1 MKIKQAMLHIQNNA
15 ARHAHKHTSV
25 SRKNAAGA
33 QRLFT
38 HEARSPVKAMLCI
51 TAMLVLSSCA
61 NMRGPAYQ
69 LSQKDDADFS
79 KPLNVTKTKTEDTA
93 QTLIESQEAEETT
106 FSIARPPQFSVPE
119 AADIAQQIMVPKLED
134 KVVQQ
139 QSYNDLPI
147 GVFINEAY
155 GNQLGLDF
163 LMQPSIKNAPDLIT
177 LRLNSKLTQ
186 KEFYILVTKTLA
198 SYGITTFERDGVLVF
213 DYSIDASN
221 ETPIMMS
228 GRALPEV
235 PSGNRPMF
243 FIYPLAAVRTPEVR
257 SLLTQLFPN
266 KNELEVSEDIVRNAL
281 ILKGK
286 PSKVKEAVSAI
297 RLLDRPPMSGMQ
309 SAIIQPIISTA
320 PELSTNLLNILQAEG
335 FSVREGKSNEPIR
348 LLPLET
354 TNQVI
359 VFAKSEEVLEYVL
372 QWARKLES
380 QRQKEVQSGLFS
392 YQVQSTQAMHIVDL
406 LNQLGVANGA
416 VSMNSDS
423 GVDSSQQGSNS
434 RPQPRSS
441 KGAGAGNTNPDI
453 KGRYAVDELLNTILF
468 SGSSKDWL
476 QALPMIK
483 RLDKPAPA
491 VMIEV
496 ILAEVSLEESEESA
510 IEWLF
515 KSSIDSFNAVGS
527 TLGSLGYSGG
537 GLNYTLTN
545 GQQTR
550 AQLNFLYE
558 NSRSTIRSRPR
569 LMVKSG
575 QEASIDVGDRV
586 PIITSNVQS
595 TVSENAQ
602 LVQQVSYQET
612 GVLLDIK
619 PTVHAT
625 GFVDIEISQE
635 LSEAVNTD
643 SSAINSPTIRTRSL
657 QTSLTLRDGGSVLIG
672 GLIRANEGEGEVGVP
687 VLGKLPG
694 IGKLFR
700 GDNMEQRRT
709 ELVIMIIPYILSSPE
724 EVESLSDELQKA
736 RMDVINSY

>member
-1 MKIKQAMLHIQNNA
+1 MSIKQAMPPYTQNNLA
-15 ARHAHKHTSV
+15 VNRSV
-25 SRKNAAGA
+25 FSKSGNGYSR
-33 QRLFT
+33 RPL
-38 HEARSPVKAMLCI
+38 KAIFCI
-51 TAMLVLSSCA
+51 ATMLVISSCA
-61 NMRGPAYQ
+61 SMRGPAYQ
-69 LSQKDDADFS
+69 LSQKDDVDFS
-79 KPLNVTKTKTEDTA
+79 KPLKVTKTETEDTS
-93 QTLIESQEAEETT
+93 QTLIESQEAEEAT
-106 FSIARPPQFSVPE
+106 FSVSRPPQFSVPE
-119 AADIAQQIMVPKLED
+119 AADIAEKIIVPKLGD
-134 KVVQQ
+134 TVVQQ

-155 GNQLGLDF
+155 GNQLGLDL
-163 LMQPSIKNAPDLIT
+163 LMEPSIKKAPDLIT

-186 KEFYILVTKTLA
+186 KEFYVLVTKTLA

-213 DYSIDASN
+213 DYSTDAS
-221 ETPIMMS
+221 EDTPIMMS

-243 FIYPLAAVRTPEVR
+243 FIYPLASVRTPDVR
-257 SLLTQLFPN
+257 ALLSQLFPN
-266 KNELEVSEDIVRNAL
+266 KNDLTVSEDIVRNAL

-286 PSKVKEAVSAI
+286 PNKVKEAVSAI
-297 RLLDRPPMSGMQ
+297 RLLDKPPMSGMQ
-309 SAIIQPIISTA
+309 SAIVQPVISTA
-320 PELSTNLLNILQAEG
+320 KELSNNLFDILQTEG
-335 FSVREGKSNEPIR
+335 FSVKEGKGNDPIR

-354 TNQVI
+354 TNQLI
-359 VFAKSEEVLEYVL
+359 VFAKSEEVLDYVL
-372 QWARKLES
+372 QWARKLET

-392 YQVQSTQAMHIVDL
+392 YQVQSTQATHIVNM
-406 LNQLGVANGA
+406 LNQLGVANG
-416 VSMNSDS
+416 VISMNS
-423 GVDSSQQGSNS
+423 SNS
-434 RPQPRSS
+434 EGGQQSGSGRQQPRSS
-441 KGAGAGNTNPDI
+441 SGGAGSATNNPEV

-468 SGSSKDWL
+468 SGSSKDWM

-483 RLDKPAPA
+483 RLDKPAPS

-537 GLNYTLTN
+537 GFNYTLTS

-602 LVQQVSYQET
+602 LVQQVAYQET

-736 RMDVINSY
+736 RMEVINRY

>member
-1 MKIKQAMLHIQNNA
+1 MNSKKQMEKRQ
-15 ARHAHKHTSV
+15 RSRV
-25 SRKNAAGA
+25 SKQGA
-33 QRLFT
+33 TRII
-38 HEARSPVKAMLCI
+38 VGI
-51 TAMLVLSSCA
+51 TAIFALASCA
-61 NMRGPAYQ
+61 SMRGPAYQ
-69 LSQKDDADFS
+69 LSKKDNTDFT
-79 KPLNVTKTKTEDTA
+79 KPLRVEKNSSGDVA
-93 QTLIESQEAEETT
+93 QTLIESKEREQSE
-106 FSIARPPQFSVPE
+106 FLVVRPPQFSTPE
-119 AADIAQQIMVPKLED
+119 AADIAEKIMVPKLKD
-134 KVVQQ
+134 TLVQQ

-163 LMQPSIKNAPDLIT
+163 IMQPSIKKAPDLIT
-177 LRLNSKLTQ
+177 LRLNSKLSQ

-198 SYGITTFERDGVLVF
+198 NYGITTFERDGVLVF
-213 DYSIDASN
+213 DYSSDITE
-221 ETPIMMS
+221 ETPLMMS

-243 FIYPLAAVRTPEVR
+243 FIYPLTAVRTPEIR

-266 KNELEVSEDIVRNAL
+266 KNEVNISEDIVQNAL

-286 PSKVKEAVSAI
+286 PQKVKEAVAAI
-297 RLLDRPPMSGMQ
+297 RLLDKPPMSGMQ
-309 SAIIQPIISTA
+309 SAIIQPVVSRA
-320 PELSTNLLNILQAEG
+320 PELSTNLLNILQTEG
-335 FSVREGKSNEPIR
+335 FTVREGVSNSPVR

-354 TNQVI
+354 TNQLI
-359 VFAKSEEVLEYVL
+359 VFAKSEEVLDYVL

-392 YQVQSTQAMHIVDL
+392 YQVQSTQAAHIVDL
-406 LNQLGVANGA
+406 LNQLGVANG
-416 VSMNSDS
+416 VLTSRDS
-423 GVDSSQQGSNS
+423 NQGENGTGQAPSASRQTTSTSNNFDT
-434 RPQPRSS
+434 
-441 KGAGAGNTNPDI
+441 AI
-453 KGRYAVDELLNTILF
+453 KGRYAVDETLNTILF

-483 RLDKPAPA
+483 RLDKPAPS

-515 KSSIDSFNAVGS
+515 KSSVDSFNAVGQ
-527 TLGSLGYSGG
+527 TIGGLGYSGG
-537 GLNYTLTN
+537 GFNYTLKTAN
-545 GQQTR
+545 DTR

-575 QEASIDVGDRV
+575 EEASIDVGDRV
-586 PIITSNVQS
+586 PIITQNVQS
-595 TVSENAQ
+595 TVTDTAQ
-602 LVQQVSYQET
+602 VVQQVSYQDT

-687 VLGKLPG
+687 VLGKLPLL
-694 IGKLFR
+694 GKLFR

-709 ELVIMIIPYILSSPE
+709 ELVIMIIPYILSSPDE
-724 EVESLSDELQKA
+724 AESLSDELQKA
-736 RMDVINSY
+736 RMEVINSY

>member
-1 MKIKQAMLHIQNNA
+1 MKSSKY
-15 ARHAHKHTSV
+15 
-25 SRKNAAGA
+25 
-33 QRLFT
+33 
-38 HEARSPVKAMLCI
+38 PVKTISTKLSLSLLTI
-51 TAMLVLSSCA
+51 LLVTACSSL
-61 NMRGPAYQ
+61 RGPAYQ
-69 LSQKDDADFS
+69 LSQKDEKDFS
-79 KPLNVTKTKTEDTA
+79 TPLRVSKSNYGEA
-93 QTLIESQEAEETT
+93 EQTLLKSQDSQQLE
-106 FSIARPPQFSVPE
+106 FSIARPPHLTVAE
-119 AADIAQQIMVPKLED
+119 ASDIAQEIVVPKLSD
-134 KVVQQ
+134 SLVQQ
-139 QSYNDLPI
+139 QSYNNLPVS
-147 GVFINEAY
+147 VFINEAY

-163 LMQPSIKNAPDLIT
+163 IIQPTIKNAPDLIT

-186 KEFYILVTKTLA
+186 KEFYVLVTKTLS
-198 SYGITTFERDGVLVF
+198 SYGITTFERDGVIVF
-213 DYSIDASN
+213 DYSASAS
-221 ETPIMMS
+221 EDTPILMS
-228 GRALPEV
+228 GSALPEV

-243 FIYPLAAVRTPEVR
+243 FIYPLSAVKTTEIRF
-257 SLLTQLFPN
+257 LLTKLFPN
-266 KNELEVSEDIVRNAL
+266 KNELEISEDIIQNA
-281 ILKGK
+281 ITLKGK

-297 RLLDRPPMSGMQ
+297 KLLDKPAMSGMQ
-309 SAIIQPIISTA
+309 SAIIQPVISTA
-320 PELSTNLLNILQAEG
+320 PELSKNLLNILQTEG
-335 FSVREGKSNEPIR
+335 FTIKEGASNSPIR

-354 TNQVI
+354 TNQLI
-359 VFAKSEEVLEYVL
+359 VFAKSEEVLSYVL
-372 QWARKLES
+372 QWARNLES

-392 YQVQSTQAMHIVDL
+392 YQVQSTQASHIVNL
-406 LNQLGVANGA
+406 LNQLGVANGS
-416 VSMNSDS
+416 VSLNAPESRQQENSK
-423 GVDSSQQGSNS
+423 SS
-434 RPQPRSS
+434 SS
-441 KGAGAGNTNPDI
+441 LINENV

-483 RLDKPAPA
+483 RLDRPAPS

-515 KSSIDSFNAVGS
+515 KSSVDSFNAVGS
-527 TLGSLGYSGG
+527 TLGAMGYSGG
-537 GLNYTLTN
+537 GFNYVLGN
-545 GQQTR
+545 GEQTR

-575 QEASIDVGDRV
+575 EEASIDVGDRV

-602 LVQQVSYQET
+602 LIQQVSYQET

-625 GFVDIEISQE
+625 GFVDIEIAQE

-657 QTSLTLRDGGSVLIG
+657 NTSLTLRDGGSVLIG

-687 VLGKLPG
+687 ILGKLPG

-709 ELVIMIIPYILSSPE
+709 ELVIMIIPYILSSPDE
-724 EVESLSDELQKA
+724 AESLEDEFQRA